1 MKKIVACL
9 LVAVIVLG
17 GVAAFVLNTPDFM
30 LLCMVQD
37 VRQEGLMAAAPYLTG
52 NLQSLFQTAVGLSRQ
67 PWMMELLGGDSAQVL
82 VSMLNA
88 EGAIAWK
95 MEDMRRGSTTASCL
109 ISAETSDFAA
119 QIGLEMIR
127 EEGKWLIS
135 GFTLP
140 AFDLK

>member
-9 LVAVIVLG
+9 FVAVIVLG
-17 GVAAFVLNTPDFM
+17 GIAAFVLNTPDFM
-30 LLCMVQD
+30 LFSMVQD

-88 EGAIAWK
+88 EGAITWK